1 MAKMTIDRVRVA
13 VAKDG
18 TVTVPDAEDMAV
30 GQVVRDPETKMWVA
44 RVIAEDG
51 KLGRVKTEHP
61 SRQAAF
67 GAILRARGIVKG
79 S

>member
-1 MAKMTIDRVRVA
+1 MAKMTIESVRVA

-18 TVTVPDAEDMAV
+18 TVTLPQAEGMAV
-30 GQVVRDPETKMWVA
+30 GQVMRDPESKKWVA
-44 RVIAEDG
+44 RVVDDAG
-51 KLGRVKTEHP
+51 KMGRAQTEHA

-67 GAILRARGIVKG
+67 VAILQARGIVKG